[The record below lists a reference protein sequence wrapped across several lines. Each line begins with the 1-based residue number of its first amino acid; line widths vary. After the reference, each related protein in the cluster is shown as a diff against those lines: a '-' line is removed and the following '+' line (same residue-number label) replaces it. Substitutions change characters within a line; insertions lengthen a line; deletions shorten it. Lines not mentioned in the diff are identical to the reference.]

1 MADDPRYGSS
11 SGPTQ
16 QQTAPL
22 GGSRS
27 WQSAEIVQVVRV
39 DRPVYTGMM
48 FGFGLMIAGVLFL
61 MVVSVV
67 LGLLGFVL
75 GGALVS

>member
-1 MADDPRYGSS
+1 MADDARYRSS

-27 WQSAEIVQVVRV
+27 WQAAEIVQVVRI

-48 FGFGLMIAGVLFL
+48 FGFGLMIASVVFL
-61 MVVSVV
+61 LVVSVV
-67 LGLLGFVL
+67 LGVLGVVL
-75 GGALVS
+75 GGALVF